1 MRQEDVQVSF
11 SRGCLRIRGEKR
23 RMPGGPQ
30 NRIYHIKERVFGRF
44 ERRIALPQQL
54 ETARA
59 EISCRHGVVTVIVP
73 KITPLPPAP
82 PIP

>member
-1 MRQEDVQVSF
+1 
-11 SRGCLRIRGEKR
+11 
-23 RMPGGPQ
+23 MPGGPKT
-30 NRIYHIKERVFGRF
+30 IYHIKECVFGRF

-54 ETARA
+54 QTARA

-82 PIP
+82 PTP